1 MASDSLSTMG
11 RTLLY
16 DKATTAALIS
26 QQNGLITRAQA
37 FSCGLTKQA
46 LRVRL
51 REDGPW
57 QVLVPGVYATFTGAA
72 TSEQKEIAALLYAG
86 PGSVITG
93 QAAMAAHGIN
103 NLGRT
108 VVDVLIPA
116 TSRRID
122 QSFVHLLRTSRMP
135 SVVYKI
141 GELRYVPVARAVA
154 DAARQL
160 RDMGEVRSIA
170 ASAVQWRKVSVA
182 ELAAELDQGQTSGS
196 SRFRAALVEV
206 AEGIESAAE
215 ADLRKLIKRSG
226 LPDPVYNPRLYAGEK
241 FIAMPDAWWPEAG
254 VAVEVDSRQ
263 WHLSPADWERTMAR
277 HSRMSALGITVLHYP
292 PSRLHGEPR
301 LVVAEIRSA
310 LEIGRGRPRLPIR
323 IERAR

>member
-1 MASDSLSTMG
+1 M
-11 RTLLY
+11 
-16 DKATTAALIS
+16 
-26 QQNGLITRAQA
+26 
-37 FSCGLTKQA
+37 
-46 LRVRL
+46 
-51 REDGPW
+51 
-57 QVLVPGVYATFTGAA
+57 YATFTGAV
-72 TSEQKEIAALLYAG
+72 TPEQKEIAALLYAG
-86 PGSVITG
+86 PSSVITG
-93 QAAMAAHGIN
+93 QAAMGAHGIN

-116 TSRRID
+116 TSRRSD
-122 QSFVHLLRTSRMP
+122 QSFVHMLRTSRMP

-160 RDMGEVRSIA
+160 GDMREVRSTV

-182 ELAAELDQGQTSGS
+182 ELAAELEQGPTSGS
-196 SRFRAALVEV
+196 ARFRAALVEV
-206 AEGIESAAE
+206 ADGIGSVAE

-226 LPDPVYNPRLYAGEK
+226 LPDPVYNPRLYAGEE
-241 FIAMPDAWWPEAG
+241 FIAIPDAWWPDAS

-323 IERAR
+323 IESGR